1 VALIHTQSR
10 GDIAVMLRFLF
21 ALVLFSLAALAVPA
35 LTNPA
40 RADNACIDRCFSTF
54 SPSQMDGST
63 ELRDECL
70 QQCKAPSLLY
80 GAIAYGARSTAN
92 GYAFDKNNMADAIH
106 TAMAN
111 CQVHGDDC
119 KIVASFSNSCAAV
132 AAVESKGVY
141 SVAEGKTKAQSQSG
155 ALKVCTR
162 AHGKGCEIEV
172 WTCAN

>member
-1 VALIHTQSR
+1 
-10 GDIAVMLRFLF
+10 MLRFCF
-21 ALVLFSLAALAVPA
+21 ALIVFCLAAPVLPA
-35 LTNPA
+35 LTEPA
-40 RADNACIDRCFSTF
+40 QADNACIDRCFSTF
-54 SPSQMDGST
+54 SPFQMGGST

-70 QQCKAPSLLY
+70 QQCKAPSVLY

-92 GYAFDKNNMADAIH
+92 GYAYGKGNMADAVH

-111 CQVHGDDC
+111 CLAHGDDC
-119 KIVASFSNSCAAV
+119 KIVASLSNSCAAV

-141 SVAEGKTKAQSQSG
+141 SVAQGKTKAQSQSG
-155 ALKVCTR
+155 ALNACTS